1 MSEQKQIGGLI
12 QLIVIE
18 KEFEEEEQQENCMLK
33 KFNII
38 RLYLKNEAERQS
50 IYIKDKLYITCEEGV
65 AIYTTLVRWLESRKF
80 IHIPFPPIN

>member
-1 MSEQKQIGGLI
+1 
-12 QLIVIE
+12 
-18 KEFEEEEQQENCMLK
+18 MLK

-50 IYIKDKLYITCEEGV
+50 IYIKDKLYITREEGV